1 MHINAHVH
9 AFEPVDMCAHKN
21 KFIPTKMRPKGGTK
35 IFLKYFDKSFVLI
48 LFSTVQWYFNGYL
61 QSRIHISAF

>member
-48 LFSTVQWYFNGYL
+48 LFSTVQW
-61 QSRIHISAF
+61 